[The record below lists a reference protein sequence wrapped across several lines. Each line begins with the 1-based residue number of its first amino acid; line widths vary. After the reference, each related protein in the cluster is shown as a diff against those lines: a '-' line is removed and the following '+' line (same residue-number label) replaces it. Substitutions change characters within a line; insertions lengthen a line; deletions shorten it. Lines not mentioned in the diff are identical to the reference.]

1 MSIETIKTLQREIL
15 KLRKDLTNEKQ
26 RYDKLYIATLEISKD
41 YMKYTEKYPNR
52 DINDDTD
59 PLNLININ
67 YDDIE
72 SFNFD

>member
-1 MSIETIKTLQREIL
+1 
-15 KLRKDLTNEKQ
+15 
-26 RYDKLYIATLEISKD
+26 
-41 YMKYTEKYPNR
+41 MKYTEKYPNH